1 MYTHRISYESTN
13 SHLGRV
19 HHTFRTT
26 EDALPIHLATLRERE
41 AAGTVINVTVHKLT
55 FTDPSQ
61 RRKYYFV
68 VNDTDPTTGRRY
80 SRVDCPE
87 VGRSFGTFT
96 YEADAL
102 LRAEE
107 LEELYRT
114 KEDAIVRRRYGT
126 LGSGYRG
133 RANND
138 ADDEYFRRVQ
148 EQKRSA
154 TRANGQPLDTEE

>member
-13 SHLGRV
+13 NHLGRV

-41 AAGTVINVTVHKLT
+41 AAGMVINVTVHKLA
-55 FTDPSQ
+55 FTDPNQ
-61 RRKYYFV
+61 RRKHYFV

-80 SRVDCPE
+80 SRVDSLAGKP
-87 VGRSFGTFT
+87 FGTFT

-107 LEELYRT
+107 LEEEYRR
-114 KEDAIVRRRYGT
+114 KEDAMMRSRYGT

-148 EQKRSA
+148 EQKRSV
-154 TRANGQPLDTEE
+154 TRDNGQPLDTEE